1 MAHKDKKHGE
11 QLRKYEEE
19 IKAITE
25 KSETAGKMET
35 MQKQVT
41 VLEDDLMVIVR
52 NFNIIKECA
61 LEETVKKLKKL
72 RNSY

>member
-1 MAHKDKKHGE
+1 
-11 QLRKYEEE
+11 
-19 IKAITE
+19 
-25 KSETAGKMET
+25 

>member
-1 MAHKDKKHGE
+1 MEHKDKKHRE

-25 KSETAGKMET
+25 KNETAGKMET

>member
-1 MAHKDKKHGE
+1 MEHKDKKHRE